1 MQGHVGVMAPIII
14 ESCHSTWIFDAE
26 RGLFRRVLKDIDATP
41 HEVVT
46 PWRTYYGLEVDP
58 HSESFVVLLNPE
70 GTKLLS
76 SWRHLTDCTE
86 CGGHATAELSLG
98 DIRAQTRKA
107 RDEDAAGGGRAPTTG
122 GVVDFIEREAPF
134 EYERLRSV
142 ARLAGPQP
150 GWPSGAPDMK
160 APWYAG
166 WVSQVLATAG
176 GRKNTPTTGV

>member
-1 MQGHVGVMAPIII
+1 MAPMII

-86 CGGHATAELSLG
+86 CGGHATAELSLV

-107 RDEDAAGGGRAPTTG
+107 RDEDAAGGDRAPTTG
-122 GVVDFIEREAPF
+122 GVVDFIEREAPSSTSACGPSPDSQGPSPTGLPA
-134 EYERLRSV
+134 LR
-142 ARLAGPQP
+142 
-150 GWPSGAPDMK
+150 
-160 APWYAG
+160 
-166 WVSQVLATAG
+166 T
-176 GRKNTPTTGV
+176 